1 MRRNVIAYVK
11 FYPTELFNK
20 GLLAQKSTVVR
31 GKLSSN
37 NEVSLRHAFIFVG
50 LWVIVINSTDKLQS
64 LGTNMADVH
73 WQKPGVIS
81 HIQRNVFENQ
91 LINLIWSM
99 GCLSSLYQVHG
110 YIASNLIG
118 LLCTVK

>member
-1 MRRNVIAYVK
+1 MRRNVIEYVK

-81 HIQRNVFENQ
+81 HIQRMY
-91 LINLIWSM
+91 LKIN
-99 GCLSSLYQVHG
+99 
-110 YIASNLIG
+110 
-118 LLCTVK
+118 